1 MLNCAAV
8 PHVAPCIFF
17 PVDGCP
23 DTLMAVLLFYSTNGC
38 PAIHSTNGCPAI
50 LLYQW
55 LSCYPTVPMA
65 VLLSYC
71 INGCPAILLYQW
83 LSCYPGRGEYYW
95 QGNPCGS
102 VISHPVHVG
111 QVLCVSVIHEC
122 VCVVYYLHTVCLRL
136 H

>member
-71 INGCPAILLYQW
+71 TNGCPAIQDV
-83 LSCYPGRGEYYW
+83 
-95 QGNPCGS
+95 GS
-102 VISHPVHVG
+102 IIGKVTHVA
-111 QVLCVSVIHEC
+111 VSLAIQC
-122 VCVVYYLHTVCLRL
+122 M
-136 H
+136 